1 MKTVTLKEFLLRV
14 IRLKED
20 NTNIISNL
28 RIKNDITSKE
38 LDVVE
43 QKLAKSNNCE
53 SLLIGWLGAITLKG
67 LTITNCEFDFV
78 ESEGLFFDGCNLEL
92 VRFKN
97 CCLATL
103 KFCECNIKSIRI
115 DKINSDNLVF
125 DSCAIFSCA
134 LYNSYLHSYYL
145 YSNCI
150 HEKFSNE
157 YLFCYSLTVS
167 DNNKLVDT
175 NPVFEMYKSLIQL
188 LDNNYIESENRNKG
202 KAVESL
208 NIRFSCSDIIA
219 DAGSNARAQ
228 LVNGVQLKE
237 DLIGYKKI
245 RCVKPDKDWNKYK
258 SGATVIAVIRI
269 PKGAVVFGNGYSKC
283 RTNKAEVI
291 KIEGYNENY
300 KYYSLYDD
308 NFKYEIGKQMEIDDF
323 NYNHT
328 KECASGIH
336 FFLTKEEA
344 RNYCF

>member
-14 IRLKED
+14 IGLKED

-28 RIKNDITSKE
+28 KIKNDITKKE
-38 LDVVE
+38 LNVVE
-43 QKLAKSNNCE
+43 KKLAESNNCE
-53 SLLIGWLGAITLKG
+53 SLTISWLGAITLKG

-78 ESEGLFFDGCNLEL
+78 ESEGLFFDGCNLEG
-92 VRFKN
+92 VIFKN
-97 CCLATL
+97 CYLKTL
-103 KFCECNIKSIRI
+103 KFCECSIKKTEIHGL
-115 DKINSDNLVF
+115 NSDNLIF
-125 DSCAIFSCA
+125 DSCAIFRCSVN
-134 LYNSYLHSYYL
+134 NSYLHSYYL

-150 HEKFSNE
+150 HENFSNN
-157 YLFCYSLTVS
+157 YLFCSLLTIS
-167 DNNKLVDT
+167 DNTKLMDT
-175 NPVFEMYKSLIQL
+175 YPVFEMYKSVIQL
-188 LDNNYIESENRNKG
+188 LNYNYIESEDRNKG
-202 KAVESL
+202 KGAEHL
-208 NIRFSCSDIIA
+208 NIRFSCSDIIV
-219 DAGSNARAQ
+219 DLGSNARAQ

-245 RCVKPDKDWNKYK
+245 RCVKPDKDWEKYK
-258 SGATVIAVIRI
+258 SGANVIAVIRI

-308 NFKYEIGKQMEIDDF
+308 NFKYEIGKQMEIENFD
-323 NYNHT
+323 YNHT